1 MSVGRDPEQST
12 GWSNHIWK
20 ILHCHRSGDDWGSTI
35 GNFERKR
42 CATREW
48 KNRVLGQTSRGR
60 LVRQEGRAG
69 WIHEWRHE
77 GKIDAERARERAG
90 RSEWYTRERQHANA
104 IYAKTETHV
113 RPEPRYRYNWTIP
126 NLHLS
131 SSFLLSLFTPL
142 QTLLSTR
149 YVALSLLSLSLSLSS
164 LSSLLFPSYCTSI
177 ILLPPFHRSQISLFF
192 YRYSHFCH
200 PCRSSVCW
208 FVRPFVHS
216 VIGPARIFVRF
227 FSSLREIDEFP
238 YPREYHSPSGKHR
251 RQFLWEESRRDHRL
265 PYGEYDFDRGCLVEA
280 REIVLG
286 TLIKLEALS

>member
-149 YVALSLLSLSLSLSS
+149 YVALSLLSLSLSLS
-164 LSSLLFPSYCTSI
+164 LPSLLFSFHLIARRSFFSLPFTVPRFLSFSI
-177 ILLPPFHRSQISLFF
+177 VTLISVILVVLLFAGSFVRSFIL
-192 YRYSHFCH
+192 
-200 PCRSSVCW
+200 SSVPLVSS
-208 FVRPFVHS
+208 FAF
-216 VIGPARIFVRF
+216 
-227 FSSLREIDEFP
+227 SLRSAKSTSFP
-238 YPREYHSPSGKHR
+238 TLVSTIHPQVNIEDSFFGRKVVGITDYPTANTISIGDVWSKRG
-251 RQFLWEESRRDHRL
+251 RL
-265 PYGEYDFDRGCLVEA
+265 FWA
-280 REIVLG
+280 HW
-286 TLIKLEALS
+286 LS

>member
-1 MSVGRDPEQST
+1 MRNARVEEPRA
-12 GWSNHIWK
+12 WSDVT
-20 ILHCHRSGDDWGSTI
+20 RQT
-35 GNFERKR
+35 R
-42 CATREW
+42 ATRGTRRL
-48 KNRVLGQTSRGR
+48 NPRMTPRGKDR
-60 LVRQEGRAG
+60 RGASKGASGTERM
-69 WIHEWRHE
+69 IH
-77 GKIDAERARERAG
+77 ARTP
-90 RSEWYTRERQHANA
+90 TRERDLRENGDTRATRA
-104 IYAKTETHV
+104 AV
-113 RPEPRYRYNWTIP
+113 
-126 NLHLS
+126 
-131 SSFLLSLFTPL
+131 PL
-142 QTLLSTR
+142 QLNHSKPPPL
-149 YVALSLLSLSLSLSS
+149 VEFPPLALHAAPNPPVDPLRRPLTTLSLSLSLSS

-286 TLIKLEALS
+286 TLIKLEAPS